1 MSKLEGQ
8 NEAIKRAKADLAKI
22 DVAARCVSLALG
34 SPAGGLVPFRA
45 FGSDCLLKLDSL
57 DLTLAASGNEM
68 KPGDQILVLHYLL
81 CDVPVQPTGE
91 MITFRDMPGGQFYW
105 QPFLSRSVDP
115 LLKRVGNDL
124 ETLKTNLKRF
134 DFELAQ
140 DGDLSAN
147 IHALG
152 KIYAR
157 LVYHLGDEE
166 FPPAAE
172 ILFDSSI
179 RRIYNSEDV
188 AFLASRICLGLL

>member
-22 DVAARCVSLALG
+22 DVAARCVSLAIG
-34 SPAGGLVPFRA
+34 NQAGGQVPFRA
-45 FGSDCLLKLDSL
+45 FGTNCLLNLDSL
-57 DLTLAASGNEM
+57 ALTLSASGKEM

-91 MITFRDMPGGQFYW
+91 LITFRDLPAGQFYW
-105 QPFLSRSVDP
+105 QPFLSRSIEP
-115 LLKRVGNDL
+115 LLKRINNNL

-134 DFELAQ
+134 DFEITTE
-140 DGDLSAN
+140 GDFSASV
-147 IHALG
+147 HALG